1 MKIRKTIENE
11 YTWNQVKEILAA
23 GKAREEF
30 GLGGEFTVIVEG
42 IGEVVMQILDFDKE
56 RVAIPNKNHNMTV
69 MFRDLVLEERPFD
82 KDSKNVWRTSSLRA
96 ELNSPDFVNR
106 FEEGFRKLIVPVLKN
121 NTDGVDTE
129 DVFFLA
135 SRDELKDE
143 KKRYEFF
150 GTERD
155 CVKVNK
161 DGETEWHWT
170 RSPSRGYSCIVWF
183 VGSAGSVGNGRASG
197 SLRCAPLVVLSA

>member
-1 MKIRKTIENE
+1 MKVRRIVENT

-30 GLGGEFTVIVEG
+30 GLGGEFTVMVEDT
-42 IGEVVMQILDFDKE
+42 GEVVIQILDFDKE
-56 RVAIPNKNHNMTV
+56 RVVIPNKNHNMTV

-82 KDSKNVWRTSSLRA
+82 EDSKNVWRTSSLRA

-106 FEEGFRKLIVPVLKN
+106 FEEGFRELIVPVLKD

-129 DVFFLA
+129 DVFFLV
-135 SRDELKDE
+135 SKDELKDE
-143 KKRYEFF
+143 KKRYAFF
-150 GTERD
+150 RTGRD

-170 RSPSRGYSCIVWF
+170 RSAYYNSLCHAW
-183 VGSAGSVGNGRASG
+183 SVGASG
-197 SLRCAPLVVLSA
+197 YTFFGAASHVYRFSPLVVLSA

>member
-1 MKIRKTIENE
+1 MKIRKTIEKE

-82 KDSKNVWRTSSLRA
+82 EDSKNVWRTSSLRA

-143 KKRYEFF
+143 KKRYAFF
-150 GTERD
+150 RTERD
-155 CVKVNK
+155 CVKVSK

-170 RSPSRGYSCIVWF
+170 RSPYHGTSYYVWS
-183 VGSAGSVGNGRASG
+183 VTIAGNVNFNGANDSF
-197 SLRCAPLVVLSA
+197 RCAPLVVLSA

>member
-106 FEEGFRKLIVPVLKN
+106 FEEGFRKLIVPVLKD

-143 KKRYEFF
+143 KKRYAFF
-150 GTERD
+150 RTERD
-155 CVKVNK
+155 CVKVSK
-161 DGETEWHWT
+161 DGKTEWHWT
-170 RSPSRGYSCIVWF
+170 RSPYRGTSYFVWT
-183 VGSAGSVGNGRASG
+183 VSYAGSVNTSFAAG
-197 SLRCAPLVVLSA
+197 SARCAPLVVLSA

>member
-11 YTWNQVKEILAA
+11 YAWSQVKEILAA

-106 FEEGFRKLIVPVLKN
+106 FEEGFRKLIVPVLKD

-135 SRDELKDE
+135 SKDELKDE
-143 KKRYEFF
+143 KKRYAFF

-170 RSPSRGYSCIVWF
+170 RSAYRGSSCSVWG
-183 VGSAGSVGNGRASG
+183 VSG
-197 SLRCAPLVVLSA
+197 TGLVTSHYAVSSGRCAPLVVLSA